1 MAIIGATGT
10 STGVLLY
17 EYIIAGQTVYVLAR
31 TQYIIVDR
39 LLIEGDIV
47 INGALLVI

>member
-10 STGVLLY
+10 ATGVLLY
-17 EYIIAGQTVYVLAR
+17 EHIIAGQIVSVLAR

-39 LLIEGDIV
+39 ILIEGDMI
-47 INGALLVI
+47 ISGALLVI